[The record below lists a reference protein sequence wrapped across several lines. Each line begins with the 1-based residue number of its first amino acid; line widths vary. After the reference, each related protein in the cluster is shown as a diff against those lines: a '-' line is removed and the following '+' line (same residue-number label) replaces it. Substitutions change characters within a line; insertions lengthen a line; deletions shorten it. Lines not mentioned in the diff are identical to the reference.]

1 MAKIKRNKLNDD
13 TPYAAVMLA
22 PNLILFIL
30 FMLFPII
37 YTFYLSFHKYD
48 MLTPMKFVGL
58 QNYID
63 MFNDETAMTCLWN
76 TIKYTIMVVPITM
89 VIALM
94 LAIAMDSHIMFKRFY
109 RACFFI
115 PSITSWV
122 AIAVVW
128 CWLMNQDFGLLNYFL
143 SFFGIEPIPW
153 LTSAQWSLISV
164 AIVSIW
170 KGAGYNMLLF
180 LGGLQGI
187 STSYYEA
194 AELDGASKWQQI
206 RFITV
211 PLLAPTTFFVF
222 VTSIISS
229 FQVFDAVSMMTDGG
243 PGRSS
248 SVLVHY
254 LYQNAFKYFQLG
266 YASAIAYL
274 MFFIVMALTILNMKF
289 SKGSTE
295 GFY

>member
-1 MAKIKRNKLNDD
+1 VAKKSKLNND
-13 TPYAAVMLA
+13 TPYAAVMLT
-22 PNLILFIL
+22 PNLVLFIL
-30 FMLFPII
+30 FMLYPII
-37 YTFYLSFHKYD
+37 FTFVMSFTKYD
-48 MLTPMKFVGL
+48 MLTPMKFIGIK
-58 QNYID
+58 NYVD
-63 MFNDETAMTCLWN
+63 MFNDQTAMTCLWN
-76 TIKYTIMVVPITM
+76 TLKYTVMVVPLTM
-89 VIALM
+89 VFALA
-94 LAIAMDSHIMFKRFY
+94 LAISMNSKHIGFKRYY
-109 RACFFI
+109 RAAFFL

-128 CWLMNQDFGLLNYFL
+128 CWLMNQDFGLLNYAI
-143 SFFGIEPIPW
+143 SFFGFEPIPF
-153 LTSAQWSLISV
+153 LTSAEWSLRSV
-164 AIVSIW
+164 AMVSIW

-180 LGGLQGI
+180 LGGLQSI
-187 STSYYEA
+187 SESYYEA
-194 AELDGASKWQQI
+194 SELDGASGWQQI

-229 FQVFDAVSMMTDGG
+229 FQVFDGVSMMTDGG

-254 LYQNAFKYFQLG
+254 LYQSAFKYFQLG

-274 MFFIVMALTILNMKF
+274 LFFFVMGLTIINMKVR
-289 SKGSTE
+289 SSGAD